1 MEGNTRNSV
10 ADKIVDKI
18 MNGRNVQPSALLM
31 RFFRS
36 YCDPEMQDYIEG
48 DLVELYRRRVNANGK
63 KKADLMFAIDILLL
77 CRPGIIRS
85 FADYSQ
91 VSHTG
96 MIRSYIKTGW
106 RNLRR
111 SKLYSTINIA
121 GLTFGIV
128 CFLLTGL
135 YVFDEFSFDRQHK
148 NSERIFR
155 VVSHRNIQGEVTT
168 VAAGSFKLAEESHH
182 TIPGVENVTRMMRA
196 GRANLVDPQ
205 NPVPFQET
213 VTMAD
218 EHFFE
223 VFDFPLIA
231 GNRHTALKEPNSIVI
246 DESVAIRIFNS
257 TDVLGRQVQFNHM
270 DNPMKITGVMKKL
283 PRNSSFTFNN
293 VMSESSRYNSEF
305 FKLTMAGDWTSEDFS
320 IYVLLKEGVDKD
332 SITSQMNSLVK
343 ANIQL
348 DPGNNLSFSL
358 QPLVDMH
365 LYSEGIV
372 DGARNTNVDAIV
384 QGNPLYVN
392 VFIVT
397 ALFVLLIA
405 GINYT
410 NLTTA
415 RASTRVKEIGV
426 RKTIGALR
434 RSLVGQF
441 LVESLITMS
450 ISFVLA
456 VLMVYVLLPMFNR
469 FVDKDLSLNL
479 IAGYR
484 YWLFAVAFIIMMSF
498 FAGGYAAWLLSG
510 MKPITLLKGLKI
522 RQVGD
527 LTVRKGLVILQFT
540 LSAIMIVGTIV
551 LVMQVRFMNT
561 RELGFAKD
569 LMVVIDVNTRKAR
582 VNFQTVKNEMLKI
595 PSVKN
600 VSVTSRVPG
609 EWKTFR
615 RVKIKRD
622 DSSDAHLISYMIGA
636 DPEFIS
642 TYEVPV
648 VSGRNFEGQHDSL
661 SIILNETAAR
671 LLKIADAH
679 GQGVEIPEVS
689 RGDEVFAALD
699 DQNIPFRPRVVGIVK
714 DFHFQSLRERIA
726 PLMIAYNEN
735 PIHDIDYYSVKIAPS
750 NIATTLDQL
759 KEVMVK
765 NDEIEPFEY
774 HFLDD
779 QLARFYVEDER
790 RQTLLLA
797 VASAMIFIACLG
809 LFGLA
814 TYSTEQRVKEIG
826 VRKVLGASFMNL
838 VGLLSKEFIMLV
850 LVANAIALV
859 PSWWAT
865 HKWLEEFAYH
875 IDVHWWIF
883 LLAALIA
890 TLIAMLTVSYQAVK
904 TARSSPVNS
913 LRAE

>member
-1 MEGNTRNSV
+1 
-10 ADKIVDKI
+10 
-18 MNGRNVQPSALLM
+18 M
-31 RFFRS
+31 RFFHW
-36 YCDPEMQDYIEG
+36 YCDPQMQDYIEG
-48 DLVELYRRRVNANGK
+48 DLIELYRRRLKASGK
-63 KKADLMFAIDILLL
+63 KKADLMFAIDVLLL
-77 CRPGIIRS
+77 CRPGIIKS
-85 FADYSQ
+85 FTDYSR

-96 MIRSYIKTGW
+96 MIKSYIKTGW

-111 SKLYSTINIA
+111 SKLYSTINIV

-128 CFLLTGL
+128 CFLLIGL
-135 YVFDEFSFDRQHK
+135 YVFDEFSFDRQHGTAG
-148 NSERIFR
+148 RIYR
-155 VVSHRNIQGEVTT
+155 VISHRNINGESTT
-168 VAAGSFKLAEESHH
+168 IAAGSFKLAEESRN
-182 TIPGVENVTRMMRA
+182 TIPGVENTTRMMRA

-205 NPVPFQET
+205 HPVPFQET
-213 VTMAD
+213 VTIAD
-218 EHFFE
+218 EHFLE
-223 VFDFPLIA
+223 IFDFPLVA
-231 GNRHTALKEPNSIVI
+231 GDRRTALKEPNSIVI
-246 DESVAIRIFNS
+246 DEDVAIRIFNS
-257 TDVLGRQVQFNHM
+257 TDVLGRQLQFNHM
-270 DNPMKITGVMKKL
+270 DNPVKITGILKKH

-293 VMSESSRYNSEF
+293 VMSESTSYSSDY
-305 FKLTMAGDWTSEDFS
+305 FKETMASDWTSEEFS
-320 IYVLLKEGVDKD
+320 IYMLLKDGINKD
-332 SITSQMNSLVK
+332 SIAGKVNRLVMANS
-343 ANIQL
+343 QL
-348 DPGNNLSFSL
+348 DAGTTLSFSL

-365 LYSEGIV
+365 LYSDGIV

-384 QGNPLYVN
+384 QGNPLYVT
-392 VFIVT
+392 VFIIT

-415 RASTRVKEIGV
+415 RASSRVKEIGV

-441 LVESLITMS
+441 LVESLMTTS

-456 VLMVYVLLPMFNR
+456 VLVVYAMLPVFNG
-469 FVDKDLSLNL
+469 FVNKDLSLNL
-479 IAGYR
+479 ITGYQ
-484 YWLFAVAFIIMMSF
+484 YWLYAVAFILVMAF
-498 FAGGYAAWLLSG
+498 VAGGYAAWLLSG
-510 MKPITLLKGLKI
+510 LKPIALLKGLKI

-527 LTVRKGLVILQFT
+527 VSIRKGLVVLQFA

-551 LVMQVRFMNT
+551 LVMQVQFVNK

-582 VNFQTVKNEMLKI
+582 TNFQTVKNEMLKI

-622 DSSDAHLISYMIGA
+622 GNADDHFVSYMIGA

-642 TYEVPV
+642 TYEVRMQ
-648 VSGRNFEGQHDSL
+648 SGRNFDGRHDSL
-661 SIILNETAAR
+661 SVIVNETAAR
-671 LLKIADAH
+671 LLKIDDAH
-679 GQGVEIPEVS
+679 GQIVDIPEVS
-689 RGDEVFAALD
+689 RGDDQFSALNE
-699 DQNIPFRPRVVGIVK
+699 QHISFKPHVVGIVK

-735 PIHDIDYYSVKIAPS
+735 PIHGIDYYSVKIAPE
-750 NIATTLDQL
+750 NIASTLDQL
-759 KEVMVK
+759 KAVMVK

-790 RQTLLLA
+790 RQTLLIA

-826 VRKVLGASFMNL
+826 VRKVLGASFVNL

-850 LVANAIALV
+850 LIANAIALF
-859 PSWWAT
+859 PAWWAT

-875 IDVHWWIF
+875 IDIQWWVF
-883 LLAALIA
+883 GLAALMATVIA
-890 TLIAMLTVSYQAVK
+890 LLTVSYQAVK
-904 TARSSPVNS
+904 TAKSNPVNS
-913 LRAE
+913 LRTE